1 MHSQTENRQMN
12 PFSRFLIYFLAVAR
26 HGSIRK
32 ASEDLHIAASA
43 IDRHILL
50 GEQALQ
56 TPLFERLSS
65 GMRLTAVGELFYAHA
80 SRWAKDF
87 ESLNRQIDDLKGMR
101 RGRIDILAPEAL
113 ARVFLPS
120 IAARLK
126 EQYPGIVLNI
136 HIHDNAELGERL
148 FAGEGDLA
156 FLLDPADLRDL
167 QVRSMLSFPLGVV
180 SLPKHP
186 VTQQSSARFSICVEY
201 PVIVPEEPL
210 ALASVFAKLEADTMV
225 NPNVISGANNVQM
238 IKSLVKAGLGI
249 TILSYLDVMDEVQ
262 SGDMAFTPLA
272 GAHVPP
278 LRLALAH
285 DRARPLSAVA
295 RRVADSVEAEWALL
309 RQKMI

>member
-1 MHSQTENRQMN
+1 MN

-32 ASEDLHIAASA
+32 ASDELHIAASA

-80 SRWAKDF
+80 NRWAKDF
-87 ESLNRQIDDLKGMR
+87 ESLTHQIDDLKGMR

-113 ARVFLPS
+113 TRVFLPD
-120 IAARLK
+120 IAACLK
-126 EQYPGIVLNI
+126 QKYSGIVLNI
-136 HIHDNAELGERL
+136 HIHDNTELVERL

-156 FLLDPADLRDL
+156 FLLDPADLRDS
-167 QVRSMLSFPLGVV
+167 QIRSILSFPLGVV
-180 SLPKHP
+180 SLPEHFVAK
-186 VTQQSSARFSICVEY
+186 QSSVRFSVCAEY

-210 ALASVFAKLEADTMV
+210 ALAVVFKKLEAVTLV
-225 NPNVISGANNVQM
+225 NPRIVSGSNNVQM
-238 IKSLVKAGLGI
+238 IKSLVKKGLGI
-249 TILSYLDVMDEVQ
+249 TILSYLDVIDEVQ
-262 SGDMAFTPLA
+262 NGNMAFTPLT
-272 GAHVPP
+272 GAHVFP

-295 RRVADSVEAEWALL
+295 RRVADSVEAEWAVLC
-309 RQKMI
+309 QKMV